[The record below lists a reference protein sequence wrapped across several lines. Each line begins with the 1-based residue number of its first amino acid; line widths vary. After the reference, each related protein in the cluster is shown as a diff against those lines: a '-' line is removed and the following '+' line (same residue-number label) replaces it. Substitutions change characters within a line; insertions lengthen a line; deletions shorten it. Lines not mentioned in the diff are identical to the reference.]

1 MNYMKYTNLSWKILY
16 NTSIK
21 LNNKDKRVTK
31 LKLLK
36 IKDYFNWLKSKL
48 IKNNMMK
55 KGYKDKNSKQNMRNL
70 VFWKNK

>member
-1 MNYMKYTNLSWKILY
+1 MNYTSLSWKILY